1 MSTSPHT
8 CAHTCQP
15 LHPSQQGLR
24 PNPYSPPATTRA
36 AFASLPSAVMRP
48 KFLTQSHTISR
59 NLSCISRPSLRSLYI
74 SEHRTK
80 RQPLQAA
87 CGKNPTAIRPVPMHE
102 NRDLRRRR
110 RRKSSPSHKL
120 HESQFKQ
127 MSTISHTCAHT
138 RQPLHPPQKGHQ
150 RGPCAATRLP
160 SCAQNFSHNLTQSL
174 VISRVT
180 LLHLACPSTLSNAL
194 KMLLTSIPSETG
206 TLRANETVESWPSRL
221 PFRNTQFSVQPAPS
235 PLQEPG
241 PPYKLYPSP
250 QDQGGSGPS
259 LHLNKRILSDRT
271 TTVARPQRRRTRRDT
286 LRPSAKFLSERAKK
300 HMNSRGN
307 SRHFAPL

>member
-1 MSTSPHT
+1 MRS
-8 CAHTCQP
+8 CLCN
-15 LHPSQQGLR
+15 PSIRRQR
-24 PNPYSPPATTRA
+24 PSSAARTRPARAAPRA
-36 AFASLPSAVMRP
+36 AFPSLPSALLPP
-48 KFLTQSHTISR
+48 KFLTQSHTFSR
-59 NLSCISRPSLRSLYI
+59 HLS
-74 SEHRTK
+74 
-80 RQPLQAA
+80 
-87 CGKNPTAIRPVPMHE
+87 
-102 NRDLRRRR
+102 
-110 RRKSSPSHKL
+110 
-120 HESQFKQ
+120 
-127 MSTISHTCAHT
+127 
-138 RQPLHPPQKGHQ
+138 
-150 RGPCAATRLP
+150 
-160 SCAQNFSHNLTQSL
+160 QSL
-174 VISRVT
+174 V
-180 LLHLACPSTLSNAL
+180 HLACPSTLSNAL

-221 PFRNTQFSVQPAPS
+221 PFRNTQFSAQPAPS

>member
-1 MSTSPHT
+1 MPTSPRT
-8 CAHTCQP
+8 CVHTCQP
-15 LHPSQQGLR
+15 LNPPQKGLHLS
-24 PNPYSPPATTRA
+24 PYSPGATTRA

-174 VISRVT
+174 VISRVS

-221 PFRNTQFSVQPAPS
+221 SLPKTQYAIQRPTCSF
-235 PLQEPG
+235 PLA
-241 PPYKLYPSP
+241 
-250 QDQGGSGPS
+250 
-259 LHLNKRILSDRT
+259 RAW
-271 TTVARPQRRRTRRDT
+271 TTV
-286 LRPSAKFLSERAKK
+286 
-300 HMNSRGN
+300 
-307 SRHFAPL
+307 

>member
-1 MSTSPHT
+1 
-8 CAHTCQP
+8 
-15 LHPSQQGLR
+15 
-24 PNPYSPPATTRA
+24 
-36 AFASLPSAVMRP
+36 MRP

-102 NRDLRRRR
+102 NRDLPCRRR

-138 RQPLHPPQKGHQ
+138 RQPLHPPQKGLQ
-150 RGPCAATRLP
+150 RGPCAATASAVMRPKFL
-160 SCAQNFSHNLTQSL
+160 AHNLTHSL

-180 LLHLACPSTLSNAL
+180 LLHLACPSTPSNAL

-206 TLRANETVESWPSRL
+206 TLPINSLIVAVSPALTQYAIAPNLLL
-221 PFRNTQFSVQPAPS
+221 PPCKSLHHRISCTHRRKTKAAADHLCTLTNVYGLTEQPQLQDHRGRTPPHPTPHAATIRKIFFREQRNT
-235 PLQEPG
+235 
-241 PPYKLYPSP
+241 
-250 QDQGGSGPS
+250 
-259 LHLNKRILSDRT
+259 
-271 TTVARPQRRRTRRDT
+271 
-286 LRPSAKFLSERAKK
+286 
-300 HMNSRGN
+300 
-307 SRHFAPL
+307 